1 MYCSIIDR
9 TTTTIRCAFCLSE
22 IFALGDKHK
31 HKIRLK
37 DKQTK
42 RKAETKTEAEAETVK
57 MFLS

>member
-22 IFALGDKHK
+22 IFALGDKHIQNMNNK
-31 HKIRLK
+31 
-37 DKQTK
+37 KQTK
-42 RKAETKTEAEAETVK
+42 REAETEAEAETVK